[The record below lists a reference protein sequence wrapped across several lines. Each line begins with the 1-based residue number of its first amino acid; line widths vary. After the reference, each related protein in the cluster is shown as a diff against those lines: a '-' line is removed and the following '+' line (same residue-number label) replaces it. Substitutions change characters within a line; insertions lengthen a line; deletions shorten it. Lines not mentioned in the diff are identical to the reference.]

1 MSVEALAVVLNHSR
15 AKGTARLV
23 LMGIANH
30 EGEGGSFPSK
40 ERLARYANVH
50 VSNIPDAIRKLVELG
65 EVEVILQG
73 GRLADSEQRLLP
85 KRYQPNLYLIKVR
98 CPDECDRSSQHR
110 MPGDRNYPQAAD
122 SGVPLAVPLALS
134 TGVPL
139 AANQGYRFSD
149 SGVPLAVPKPSFE
162 PSEEPGGETS
172 VRKETRARA
181 RAESPPTPEPPPN
194 PEPAPPPPPA
204 SDTAGIP
211 PRRCPEHIRTLGP
224 VPACGACKEA
234 RLLAEQWEAAHPVS
248 AANARNADTA
258 TKHPACPDCHA
269 PAPAG
274 HCARCAR
281 NHSVATPSTVHALRA
296 ALPGRQRRPAGR
308 RRECHHG
315 RPVAWL
321 DAAGTVEACPDCRRG
336 VPGPENATESRAAA
350 TG

>member
-110 MPGDRNYPQAAD
+110 MPGDRNYPRAAD
-122 SGVPLAVPLALS
+122 PGVPLAVPLALS

-139 AANQGYRFSD
+139 APNQGYRFSD

-162 PSEEPGGETS
+162 PSLEPGGETY
-172 VRKETRARA
+172 VRKETRARV
-181 RAESPPTPEPPPN
+181 REDPPTPQDPPLN
-194 PEPAPPPPPA
+194 PEPQPATPPA
-204 SDTAGIP
+204 GDPGGIP
-211 PRRCPEHIRTLGP
+211 PRRCPEHLRTLGP

-234 RLLAEQWEAAHPVS
+234 RLAAEAWERAHPVS
-248 AANARNADTA
+248 AANARTADTA
-258 TKHPACPDCHA
+258 PKHPECPECGA

-274 HCARCAR
+274 TCGRCAR
-281 NHSVATPSTVHALRA
+281 AHKPPTAHTVGALRN
-296 ALPGRQRRPAGR
+296 ALSRRQRGPVGRQR
-308 RRECHHG
+308 ECPHG
-315 RPVAWL
+315 RPVGWL
-321 DAAGTVEACPDCRRG
+321 DTAKTVEACPDCRRG
-336 VPGPENATESRAAA
+336 SPAPEIAVSGAASA